1 MSRALARCCRRRIR
15 YGRDNRTLLGSC
27 SLLRAGRPPP
37 ANYSSQT
44 GPYSLE
50 PGRRCSGGEAGIRA
64 VESTADRKGYCAP
77 RFNGPGNSSMSGSA
91 CLKIGV
97 FGGTFDP
104 VHIGHLVVATEA
116 LAALRLDKVQFV
128 LAGTPPHK
136 PGQIV
141 SSNEHR
147 SAMLELAIA
156 GRPGFE
162 LSDADLRRE
171 GPSYSADLL
180 RAFRAEHPQDELYFI
195 IGARCGNRAANR
207 RQ

>member
-1 MSRALARCCRRRIR
+1 
-15 YGRDNRTLLGSC
+15 
-27 SLLRAGRPPP
+27 
-37 ANYSSQT
+37 
-44 GPYSLE
+44 
-50 PGRRCSGGEAGIRA
+50 
-64 VESTADRKGYCAP
+64 
-77 RFNGPGNSSMSGSA
+77 MSGSA

-195 IGARCGNRAANR
+195 IGADSLRDFHTWQQPASIPKLAIIAVAGRPGVELDIDSAAALTPELAGR
-207 RQ
+207 IVAIPIPEIGVSSTDIRQRVQNGRQIWFQTPIAVEQYIADHGLYRPD